1 MQLTTQDEFIEVGC
15 DEAGRGPLA
24 GPVVGAAVILP
35 PNFSHPLLN
44 DSKKVSEK
52 NRIILRDYIKE
63 QAIDYG
69 IGLVDHEMIDEINI
83 LQASFLAIHR
93 ALDSLK
99 NTFDLIAMDGNRFL
113 AYKNKKHTCIVKG
126 DAKYQHIAAASIL
139 AKTYRDDL
147 MWRYH
152 QEFPEYGWD
161 KNKGYPTKAH
171 RMALEKYGPS
181 PYHRKSFRLLP

>member
-113 AYKNKKHTCIVKG
+113 SYKNKKHTCIVKG